1 MEEEILNIYNNLDY
15 NNFTRDER
23 NAFKQPKND
32 RSIVIKEADKG
43 PGVVVWDR
51 EDYLTEAESQ
61 LTDPEVYEELKGDF
75 GSPLIKT
82 IKRYFTSVSA
92 RGYISSETLNY
103 FMVNNPKLGRFYLL
117 QLRYT
122 NVFLTFPGDPL
133 FRTAAIIPRTSQ
145 RLLTII
151 LSRFLSV
158 SNLILKTLIIFYKNL
173 ESFLNCRMT
182 LFFVQ

>member
-1 MEEEILNIYNNLDY
+1 M
-15 NNFTRDER
+15 
-23 NAFKQPKND
+23 
-32 RSIVIKEADKG
+32 
-43 PGVVVWDR
+43 VVWDR

-122 NVFLTFPGDPL
+122 NVFLTFPISPISNCGYYTENISAFIDHHNKSFSKCVKSYIKDTNNFLQKLRELPKL
-133 FRTAAIIPRTSQ
+133 PND
-145 RLLTII
+145 TILCTI
-151 LSRFLSV
+151 DVVGLYPNRREE
-158 SNLILKTLIIFYKNL
+158 KTPST
-173 ESFLNCRMT
+173 ESLAELGNVC
-182 LFFVQ
+182 